1 MNETPFVRLLTQL
14 ARHCNCDADRLLVGE
29 RTLINGTAFRFDHD
43 EAESPD
49 TLLVCCEYG
58 DLPERQR
65 TDAIAA
71 LLEANML
78 LFFNRGSESLFSL
91 SPEDGKVWLLA
102 RLRLSRLTPQELS
115 RYLAQTAEQARL
127 WRQDH
132 FLGPE
137 RTESAVPAERPYAL
151 GLGASL
157 LQTPAVRPTS

>member
-14 ARHCNCDADRLLVGE
+14 ARHCNCDADRLLAGE

-127 WRQDH
+127 WRRDH
-132 FLGPE
+132 FLGPD
-137 RTESAVPAERPYAL
+137 RTDALPVAERPQPL
-151 GLGASL
+151 GLGASF
-157 LQTPAVRPTS
+157 LQSRAIPS